1 MSALLPLVKSK
12 AMTEAEFIRQAS
24 VPRAVARQFI
34 KNDGA
39 TMRKGA
45 PPFLTTEEEEVL
57 VRFIRSNAHIGRGT
71 TRVDIRGVVG
81 EYIDCLSAARQE
93 AARALFGGRTAP
105 GRSWMDRFLGRWPE
119 LQHYR
124 AGTIE
129 NGRATNERPDV
140 IASWFAALTL
150 LYRQLRITH
159 PRQVWNMDETAVKAR
174 DVMLHA
180 RASIIDGAGM
190 SKPEVDLPK
199 IGSGA
204 STCTSVFTVSA
215 SGMVAPHFV
224 VVEGSVPGHAFVRR
238 QVEGQPAQVIP
249 LASRLGDGATVRR
262 RSPPGLD
269 LDMFDVYCEHL
280 AAFFPNG
287 EKLLSIDRAKVHFS
301 ARGLLTLVR
310 ARFNVVVEPSAM
322 SHLLQAIDSPAASGL
337 FQPSLR
343 FALRTR
349 SSACVRLGE
358 AFGPVELMD
367 CIAEASSASL
377 MVRALSSAFQRV
389 GMWPLNPRA
398 ISMEALSKSAQVP
411 VVDVDLEALVS
422 RLIPIVSKELKRVV
436 VSNGTLSTA
445 GRATVLTSDEVIGA
459 LLDMDAAKDK
469 AKSEKEKAKIVRA
482 EQALTKKMDEAKKQQ
497 GAADRAAVAAWK
509 RVVRDAKP
517 AARAR
522 LLRDKRAGGADKRG
536 RRMQALRQHLVL
548 QKTQLICVQ
557 AE

>member
-12 AMTEAEFIRQAS
+12 AMTEVEFIRQAG

-39 TMRKGA
+39 TMRKA
-45 PPFLTTEEEEVL
+45 PPPFLTTEEDEML
-57 VRFIRSNAHIGRGT
+57 VRFIRSNAYIGRGM

-119 LQHYR
+119 LQPYR

-129 NGRATNERPDV
+129 NGRATHSRPDV

-159 PRQVWNMDETAVKAR
+159 PRQGWNMDETAVNAR

-180 RASIIDGAGM
+180 RASIIGGAGI
-190 SKPEVDLPK
+190 SNPEMVLPK

-204 STCTSVFTVSA
+204 STCTSVFMVSA

-224 VVEGSVPGHAFVRR
+224 VVEGSVSRHAFVRR

-262 RSPPGLD
+262 RSPLGLD
-269 LDMFDVYCEHL
+269 LHMFDVYCEHL
-280 AAFFPNG
+280 AAFAHNFFPN
-287 EKLLSIDRAKVHFS
+287 EKKLLSIDGAKVHFS

-322 SHLLQAIDSPAASGL
+322 SHLLQALDSPAAFGR

-343 FALRTR
+343 FAVRTR
-349 SSACVRLGE
+349 SNACVRLGE
-358 AFGPVELMD
+358 AFGPVKLMD

-377 MVRALSSAFQRV
+377 TVRALSSAFQRV

-398 ISMEALSKSAQVP
+398 ISMEALSKGAQVP

-422 RLIPIVSKELKRVV
+422 RLIPIVSKELKRVM

-469 AKSEKEKAKIVRA
+469 AKSEKEKAKNVRA

-509 RVVRDAKP
+509 RVVSDAKP
-517 AARAR
+517 ATRAR
-522 LLRDKRAGGADKRG
+522 LLRDKRAGGAEKRG
-536 RRMQALRQHLVL
+536 
-548 QKTQLICVQ
+548 
-557 AE
+557 

>member
-1 MSALLPLVKSK
+1 
-12 AMTEAEFIRQAS
+12 
-24 VPRAVARQFI
+24 
-34 KNDGA
+34 
-39 TMRKGA
+39 
-45 PPFLTTEEEEVL
+45 
-57 VRFIRSNAHIGRGT
+57 
-71 TRVDIRGVVG
+71 
-81 EYIDCLSAARQE
+81 
-93 AARALFGGRTAP
+93 
-105 GRSWMDRFLGRWPE
+105 
-119 LQHYR
+119 
-124 AGTIE
+124 
-129 NGRATNERPDV
+129 
-140 IASWFAALTL
+140 
-150 LYRQLRITH
+150 
-159 PRQVWNMDETAVKAR
+159 
-174 DVMLHA
+174 
-180 RASIIDGAGM
+180 
-190 SKPEVDLPK
+190 
-199 IGSGA
+199 
-204 STCTSVFTVSA
+204 
-215 SGMVAPHFV
+215 
-224 VVEGSVPGHAFVRR
+224 
-238 QVEGQPAQVIP
+238 
-249 LASRLGDGATVRR
+249 
-262 RSPPGLD
+262 
-269 LDMFDVYCEHL
+269 
-280 AAFFPNG
+280 
-287 EKLLSIDRAKVHFS
+287 
-301 ARGLLTLVR
+301 
-310 ARFNVVVEPSAM
+310 M
-322 SHLLQAIDSPAASGL
+322 SHLLQAIDSPAAFGL

-343 FALRTR
+343 FAVRTR

-469 AKSEKEKAKIVRA
+469 AKNEKKKAKIVPA

-497 GAADRAAVAAWK
+497 GTADRAAVAAWK

-548 QKTQLICVQ
+548 QKAQLICVQ